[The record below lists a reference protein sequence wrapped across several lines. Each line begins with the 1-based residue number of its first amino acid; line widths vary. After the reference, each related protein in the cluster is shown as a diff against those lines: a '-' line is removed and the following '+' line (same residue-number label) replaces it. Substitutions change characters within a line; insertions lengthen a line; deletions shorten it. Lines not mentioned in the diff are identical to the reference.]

1 MALSVK
7 VENFEG
13 PFDLLLHLIKKNEMS
28 IYDIRIKEVAEQY
41 MQYIKSMKEMDL
53 EIASE
58 FIVIAS
64 TLIEIKS
71 KELLPKVKVE
81 DEEVMDEEDIK
92 KQLVEKLIEYK
103 KFKAVASVLR
113 EKEGIVGETYSKKA
127 EIIEEKKTFNIA
139 EVLEGISVLHLNNI
153 YNDLIEAYLNKMN
166 EKELPKQITALDT
179 YKIEDKMETLTT
191 YINSVKKG
199 SFSEVTNKCANKSE
213 IIVTFLALLELIKL
227 RELKVVQGEIFGE
240 IYMERIENDD

>member
-81 DEEVMDEEDIK
+81 DDDVMDEEDIK

-113 EKEGIVGETYSKKA
+113 AKEGIVGETYSKKA
-127 EIIEEKKTFNIA
+127 EIIEEKKIFNIA